1 MYIFAIVTDAGE
13 SVVDERVN
21 FSGKKRRTR
30 DFLFALTCI
39 ETRGGGREGGR
50 GNSNEIDEG

>member
-39 ETRGGGREGGR
+39 ETRRGGGGR

>member
-39 ETRGGGREGGR
+39 ETRGGEGGR